1 MKNKTQNPVSKLKI
15 FGLFVLTLMAS
26 SLFANNGSSLRLLLP
41 NTGEHT
47 VFIDNVPYKGVYDK
61 FRVDQLRPGNH
72 RIKIVELVIS
82 PRGRVLDKFVLYN
95 GMVFIPKNAKIW
107 AKVNRNGRLQIERT
121 YQRESNR
128 GYYDGNRGNERRE
141 NNNRR
146 YDYDDYYDE
155 DWYGYNDGSYDR
167 NERDNYAQRD
177 NNSQRDEYSR
187 GQNEQRDNRDSRYSN
202 NSNRSNEQHLA
213 LTISAINKQAF
224 DTERLKIAKNAV
236 AQGSMSSKEIAEI
249 TKLFSFESSRLEFA
263 KYAYDYTT
271 DKINY
276 VVVQDAFQFSSSVSE
291 LQDYITQKGNR

>member
-1 MKNKTQNPVSKLKI
+1 MKNKTQNHVSKLKI
-15 FGLFVLTLMAS
+15 FGLFILTLLAT
-26 SLFANNGSSLRLLLP
+26 SLFANHGSSLRLLLP

-95 GMVFIPKNAKIW
+95 GMVFIPKNTKIW
-107 AKVNRNGRLQIERT
+107 AKVNHNGRLFIERT
-121 YQRESNR
+121 FQRENNH
-128 GYYDGNRGNERRE
+128 GYYDGNQRYERRE
-141 NNNRR
+141 NYNRR

-155 DWYGYNDGSYDR
+155 DWYGYNEGGYDQ
-167 NERDNYAQRD
+167 NERDKYAQRD
-177 NNSQRDEYSR
+177 GNSRRDEYSR
-187 GQNEQRDNRDSRYSN
+187 GKNEQRENRDNGYSN
-202 NSNRSNEQHLA
+202 NSNRRDEDHFA
-213 LTISAINKQAF
+213 LTISAINKQSF

-236 AQGSMSSKEIAEI
+236 AQGNMSSKEIAEI

-271 DKINY
+271 DRKNY
-276 VVVQDAFQFSSSVSE
+276 VIVQEAFQFSSSVSE

>member
-1 MKNKTQNPVSKLKI
+1 MKNKTQNPVSRLKVI
-15 FGLFVLTLMAS
+15 GLFVLTLMAS

-47 VFIDNVPYKGVYDK
+47 VFIDNVPYRGVYDK

-95 GMVFIPKNAKIW
+95 GMVFIPRNAKIW
-107 AKVNRNGRLQIERT
+107 ARVNRNGRLHIERT
-121 YQRESNR
+121 FQRENNR
-128 GYYDGNRGNERRE
+128 GYYDGNRGYERRD
-141 NNNRR
+141 NSNRR
-146 YDYDDYYDE
+146 YDYDNYYDE
-155 DWYGYNDGSYDR
+155 DWYGYNDGGYDR
-167 NERDNYAQRD
+167 NDRDNYAQREG
-177 NNSQRDEYSR
+177 NSQRDEYSR
-187 GQNEQRDNRDSRYSN
+187 GQNEQRDNRDSRYSS
-202 NSNRSNEQHLA
+202 NSNRRSDEHFA

-236 AQGSMSSKEIAEI
+236 SQGNMSSKEIAEI

-271 DKINY
+271 DRINY
-276 VVVQDAFQFSSSVSE
+276 VIVQEAFQFNSSVSE